1 MHLKIYNI
9 VVLLC
14 LLVVTFSCDSKRV
27 FEENKQIAGTLWNRD
42 SVFSFKALM
51 NDTLS
56 PYNVYINIRHNGQY
70 DKSNLYLFINIIS
83 PSGEKI
89 RDTVNCI
96 LADIKGKWLGNGL
109 GDLYSNQLMY
119 KKNIEFPSTG
129 TYTFQIEQAM
139 RVNDLK
145 NIEDIGIRIERAQ

>member
-1 MHLKIYNI
+1 MRQRIYNI
-9 VVLLC
+9 VVLFS
-14 LLVVTFSCDSKRV
+14 LLLFAVSCDSKRV
-27 FEENKQIAGTLWNRD
+27 FEENKEVAGTGWNRD

-56 PYNVYINIRHNGQY
+56 PYNVYLNIRHNGQY
-70 DKSNLYLFINIIS
+70 DKSNLYLFVDIIS

-96 LADIKGKWLGNGL
+96 LADNKGKWLGSGL

-119 KKNIEFPSTG
+119 KKNIGFPHTG
-129 TYTFQIEQAM
+129 IYTFQIEQAM
-139 RVNDLK
+139 RVNDLR
-145 NIEDIGIRIERAQ
+145 NIEDVGIRIERAW